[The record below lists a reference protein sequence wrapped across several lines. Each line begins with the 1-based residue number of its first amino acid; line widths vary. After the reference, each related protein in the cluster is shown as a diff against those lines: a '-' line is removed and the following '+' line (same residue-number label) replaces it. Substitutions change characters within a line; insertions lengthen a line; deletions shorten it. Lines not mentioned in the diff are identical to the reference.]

1 MESYASKWSVCRKS
15 KEDEK
20 ARETLEATTKFDGE
34 KYEVGLLWKNSKPQ
48 LPINYSSAVSQ
59 MKSLECRLET
69 DPQLKKRNQETI
81 EVDVEK
87 WFVRIFDVVKLE
99 NTKTDR

>member
-1 MESYASKWSVCRKS
+1 MKS

-20 ARETLEATTKFDGE
+20 AREMLKATTKFDGE
-34 KYEVGLLWKNSKPQ
+34 RYEVGLLWRNLTTH
-48 LPINYSSAVSQ
+48 LPNNYSSAASQ

-69 DPQLKKRNQETI
+69 DPQLKKRNQDTI

-87 WFVRIFDVVKLE
+87 VFVRILDVVKLE
-99 NTKTDR
+99 NTKTDL